1 MYLHSQT
8 LVFFDSI
15 VPYRAL
21 FLALIFSSPSLLKMS
36 LAIIIAPTFQTHY
49 GFRVKL

>member
-1 MYLHSQT
+1 

-21 FLALIFSSPSLLKMS
+21 FLASIFSSPSLLKMS

-49 GFRVKL
+49 GLRASVR